1 MKDLSIGE
9 GIGEM
14 KFFQLGPCLIS
25 WHFCFFQ
32 VLGPPHL
39 QTLQGQHSITTE
51 LGQDFHSCRGK
62 EFWYLVEAYVLLSS
76 NKMKPKPTCDG
87 TDIFDSL
94 CVVAARQHRQQ
105 DHFLSGKS
113 EVLGNLCH
121 GKCLAVLFPLEKV
134 LVNGFTPEHPDI
146 RVIGDGSMAE
156 I

>member
-1 MKDLSIGE
+1 MAVEEKNF
-9 GIGEM
+9 GIWL
-14 KFFQLGPCLIS
+14 KLIS
-25 WHFCFFQ
+25 
-32 VLGPPHL
+32 
-39 QTLQGQHSITTE
+39 SNNRTTE
-51 LGQDFHSCRGK
+51 T
-62 EFWYLVEAYVLLSS
+62 
-76 NKMKPKPTCDG
+76 NTCDG

-105 DHFLSGKS
+105 DHFLSGQS

-134 LVNGFTPEHPDI
+134 LVNGFTPEHPNI